1 MKYYFTMESLILFTT
16 ALSVSLDSFFCGL
29 SMSVKTKENLK
40 FLIGISLSVF
50 ILCILGSTLGIKA
63 YGTLSSYSEIIGG
76 SILII
81 IAIIGFIENKK
92 DKHVFKTNDIFLE
105 SLLIGIAIGF
115 DGAVGSLS
123 LSLMG
128 YNPIF
133 VPILIT
139 VIHVVLMNF
148 AILISKSKATT
159 VLKKF
164 KNSPQIILLLLGTYK
179 LILAI

>member
-1 MKYYFTMESLILFTT
+1 METLILFTT

-50 ILCILGSTLGIKA
+50 ILCIIGSTLGITA
-63 YGTLSSYSEIIGG
+63 YNALSNFSEIIGG

-92 DKHVFKTNDIFLE
+92 DKHAHNKTDNIFLE
-105 SLLIGIAIGF
+105 SLIIGLAIGI

-128 YNPIF
+128 YNSIF

-148 AILISKSKATT
+148 AILISKSKASRF
-159 VLKKF
+159 LKKF
-164 KNSPQIILLLLGTYK
+164 KNTPQIILLLLGTYK
-179 LILAI
+179 LITTI